1 MQESLYKAVEEARIQ
16 TREELEREYEREMIL
31 RVSAEVKR
39 VEREKQ
45 DRADAKLLHENEK
58 LRKSLVN

>member
-1 MQESLYKAVEEARIQ
+1 MSHAVESAKIEA
-16 TREELEREYEREMIL
+16 REELERELEREMIL
-31 RVSAEVKR
+31 RISAEVKR

-58 LRKSLVN
+58 LRKSLIN